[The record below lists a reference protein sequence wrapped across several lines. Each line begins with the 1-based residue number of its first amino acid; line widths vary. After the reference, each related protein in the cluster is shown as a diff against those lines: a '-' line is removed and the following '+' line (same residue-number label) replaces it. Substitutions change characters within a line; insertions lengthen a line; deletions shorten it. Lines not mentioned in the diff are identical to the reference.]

1 MAGPPRKEL
10 LLEEEE
16 EEGNRPILGKE
27 GGINRSPGRAAFRAR
42 TPNLAT
48 TAPNSVFDAF
58 ARARECVWVW

>member
-1 MAGPPRKEL
+1 VAGPPRKEL

-16 EEGNRPILGKE
+16 KGNRPIQGKE